1 MLLADGDIVL
11 GLAAL
16 LVGSALIA
24 VLSRSLVSL
33 SRRWAV
39 LVPAGFVVVDPLT
52 LADPVL
58 FLREHV
64 RHLAPEP
71 PAAVPDG
78 VLDLRLGAGAGS
90 VSVRF
95 DEAIELTRASRGR
108 HGGTT
113 VTTDEIRVAVV
124 RREEMLRLAAERRLP
139 VRLPVR

>member
-1 MLLADGDIVL
+1 
-11 GLAAL
+11 
-16 LVGSALIA
+16 
-24 VLSRSLVSL
+24 
-33 SRRWAV
+33 V

-64 RHLAPEP
+64 RHLAPEV
-71 PAAVPDG
+71 PATAADG

-95 DEAIELTRASRGR
+95 DEEVELTRAARGR

-113 VTTDEIRVAVV
+113 VTTAEIMVAVV
-124 RREEMLRLAAERRLP
+124 RREEMLRKAAERRLP
-139 VRLPVR
+139 VKVAVR